1 MRSSSVPLVLLLVVL
16 GCSRA
21 VAHPPAPPAAA
32 VPAAGAPP
40 AAVASGALDPSEEI
54 TAGELASIPEPVST
68 SVAAAN
74 GIPAETTATVAAE
87 QPGAAKESGSI
98 WRVQIF
104 ASQDLAQA
112 DRVAKEASARFG
124 EPAVI
129 EFEGSLY
136 KVRLGAFRSEA
147 LAQTLRERAVSGGFP
162 GAFRMRSSEVASDA
176 RR

>member
-1 MRSSSVPLVLLLVVL
+1 
-16 GCSRA
+16 
-21 VAHPPAPPAAA
+21 

-40 AAVASGALDPSEEI
+40 AAAASGALDPSEEI
-54 TAGELASIPEPVST
+54 TAGELASIPEPVSL
-68 SVAAAN
+68 VAAAN
-74 GIPAETTATVAAE
+74 EIPAETTATVAAE
-87 QPGAAKESGSI
+87 QAGAPQESSSI

-162 GAFRMRSSEVASDA
+162 GAFRMRSSEVVNDVH
-176 RR
+176 R